1 MPYAQE
7 YEEEIIKLVN
17 EQEIRR
23 SEASR
28 IQPKKAIVID
38 YQEQQLLKNVEI
50 SKTGIYLAGNYK
62 ILTRLAQ
69 DFLDTI
75 DVDVKLD
82 TDTVGKVASV
92 GHVLSNLAYLK
103 FTGDYIT
110 SSINTVLFSLRIWTD
125 LLESDNALIQASID
139 VSSATFTHLV
149 TFNIPA
155 AIISGT
161 LTASK
166 HVAKYLVD
174 SPELQSEIILGIDTV
189 DAIVDCYS
197 ASNVVIKS
205 VEVLRIGYDMY
216 DEYALLRLTPEE
228 SIDSDLKMDL

>member
-1 MPYAQE
+1 M
-7 YEEEIIKLVN
+7 
-17 EQEIRR
+17 
-23 SEASR
+23 
-28 IQPKKAIVID
+28 
-38 YQEQQLLKNVEI
+38 
-50 SKTGIYLAGNYK
+50 
-62 ILTRLAQ
+62 
-69 DFLDTI
+69 
-75 DVDVKLD
+75 
-82 TDTVGKVASV
+82 
-92 GHVLSNLAYLK
+92 
-103 FTGDYIT
+103 
-110 SSINTVLFSLRIWTD
+110 RIWTD

-139 VSSATFTHLV
+139 VSSATFSHLV
-149 TFNIPA
+149 TFNIPV

-174 SPELQSEIILGIDTV
+174 SPELQSEIILGIDIV

-216 DEYALLRLTPEE
+216 DEYSLLRLTPEE